1 MTNNELN
8 PFQSQAVTTR
18 ETNSVQEAES
28 AKAIQEV
35 QAAMVIAKRF
45 PRNKQQA
52 MENILNDCTR
62 ESLAKT
68 ALYSYPKGGQEIT
81 GPSIRLAETMA
92 QSWGNIQYGI
102 RELSVQNNTSSV
114 EAFAWDIE
122 TNTRQT
128 KTFQVSHERYTR
140 SGGITKIVDP
150 RDIYEHVANMGARRL
165 RACILGIIPGDV
177 TEAAV
182 KQCDVTLAANIDVT
196 AESIKTMLET
206 FYKMFGITNEMISQ
220 RIGKKTEAINPP
232 QMLSLRKIYASL
244 KDGMSKPTDWFDV
257 GEIEPQGEVKSS
269 DLNDSIKKQ
278 PAKQAPAKAKSVE
291 KSSTGDSEAFTRID
305 ALISM
310 ANTAEDFDALVNV
323 PIWSEL
329 AEGEA
334 QKLQGFI
341 AEARLDIQQLSA
353 E

>member
-1 MTNNELN
+1 MTDKGLN
-8 PFQSQAVTTR
+8 PFSSQEVTTR

-45 PRNKQQA
+45 PRDRQRA
-52 MENILNDCTR
+52 MDNILNDCTR

-92 QSWGNIQYGI
+92 QNWGNMQYGI

-140 SGGITKIVDP
+140 AGGITKIVDP

-196 AESIKTMLET
+196 PESIKKMLDT
-206 FYKMFGITNEMISQ
+206 FLKLFGITDEMISQ

-232 QMLSLRKIYASL
+232 QMLSLRKIYASIN
-244 KDGMSKPTDWFDV
+244 DGMSKPADWFDV
-257 GEIEPQGEVKSS
+257 GEIEPQGEVKTS
-269 DLNDSIKKQ
+269 DLNASIKNKQ
-278 PAKQAPAKAKSVE
+278 PAKEVKAKQS
-291 KSSTGDSEAFTRID
+291 GPSEAFNKMDTFISLCNTEEDLNGLDFGDKGELWAQMSQEEVTKLRGEID
-305 ALISM
+305 
-310 ANTAEDFDALVNV
+310 
-323 PIWSEL
+323 
-329 AEGEA
+329 EA
-334 QKLQGFI
+334 K
-341 AEARLDIQQLSA
+341 LDIQQIA